1 MYTSFSINNFFANE
15 DRLLVTTENNSPST
29 TMKEIA
35 SECLHQVNKEP
46 FIRESV
52 ITYVEKP
59 INYNST
65 DSKVNSYV
73 NNSLLNIENIE
84 TETPEAELNP
94 NNFSSYEE
102 FEYEFILLAV
112 QLGNLQLE
120 DLDEFW
126 RSNREIVKSA
136 LIYDNKNSRSSLQFA
151 SQSLQDDREI
161 VLMAIQNTPFA
172 LQFASERLQDDK
184 EIVLAAIKDSCYSL
198 QFISERLQD
207 DKEVVLTAMQNS
219 VFALQL
225 ASERLRKELEDNRE
239 FILSFI
245 KKSSFALQ
253 FASPRL
259 RDDKEIV
266 LVAVK
271 KSGWTLQFASKRLQD
286 DEEIVLTAIKKSSSA
301 VEFASKR
308 LQEKFLNHHQV
319 ISPSLKRSADALES
333 SPKKK
338 LRSKNCIEKDE

>member
-1 MYTSFSINNFFANE
+1 MYTSFSVNNFFAKE
-15 DRLLVTTENNSPST
+15 DHLLVTTENNSPST
-29 TMKEIA
+29 MMKEIV
-35 SECLHQVNKEP
+35 SKEP

-59 INYNST
+59 IDYNST
-65 DSKVNSYV
+65 DSKVNSYI

-84 TETPEAELNP
+84 TETQEAELMP
-94 NNFSSYEE
+94 NNFFYYEE

-136 LIYDNKNSRSSLQFA
+136 LIYNKEIKNSRSSLQFA

-161 VLMAIQNTPFA
+161 VLMAIENTPFA

-184 EIVLAAIKDSCYSL
+184 EIVLAAIKNSCYSL

-266 LVAVK
+266 LVGVK

-301 VEFASKR
+301 LEFASKR

-319 ISPSLKRSADALES
+319 ISRSFKRSADALKS
-333 SPKKK
+333 SVKKIAK
-338 LRSKNCIEKDE
+338 